1 MLHKINQ
8 AYKYLKIKFVWYK
21 KLLPCFTMKHGNVKQ
36 NETFF
41 LERNIKVSFFLFSF
55 VPDFRC

>member
-1 MLHKINQ
+1 MLYAFFVCHKPLKINF
-8 AYKYLKIKFVWYK
+8 IHYK
-21 KLLPCFTMKHGNVKQ
+21 KLLPRFTMKHGDVKQ

-41 LERNIKVSFFLFSF
+41 LKRNARVSFFLFSF